1 MKSRFAT
8 PALLCCL
15 AAIGACTSIK
25 SSPIFADDAGALRG
39 YDPVGYFDQNQAIKG
54 DREID
59 YDYQGARFY
68 FASQDSRQRFI
79 ASPESFLP
87 QYGGYCAYGMSRN
100 FVVSS
105 DPNAFT
111 VVGGKLYLNYSLK
124 VRQTWQKDV
133 PGNIVKADQ
142 NWADKLASGS
152 NIEE

>member
-1 MKSRFAT
+1 MKNRFT
-8 PALLCCL
+8 TLALLCCL
-15 AAIGACTSIK
+15 AVISACTSIK
-25 SSPIFADDAGALRG
+25 SSPVFADDAGALRG

-54 DREID
+54 DREIG

-79 ASPESFLP
+79 DSPESFLP

-111 VVGGKLYLNYSLK
+111 VVDGKLYLNYSLK
-124 VRQTWQKDV
+124 VRQTWQKHV
-133 PGNIVKADQ
+133 PDNIVKADQ

-152 NIEE
+152 KIEE